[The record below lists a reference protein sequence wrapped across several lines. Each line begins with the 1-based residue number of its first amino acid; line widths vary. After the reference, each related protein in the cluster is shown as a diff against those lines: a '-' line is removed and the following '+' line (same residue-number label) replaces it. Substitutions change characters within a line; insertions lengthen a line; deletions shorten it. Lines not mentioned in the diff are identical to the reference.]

1 LLKKAFGLTLA
12 IVLTGG
18 SDLQTGAAPEPQST
32 TQSSP
37 QRARSRA
44 AVPHASRGAGLAD
57 GTAAPHRTRAHRSR
71 RRYSPWRVNSFADP
85 GALDNPVGE
94 DPVVRQVALEALGNW
109 NGSVV
114 VVDPNNGRVLTIV
127 NQKVAL
133 QNAFTPCSTFKPVV
147 ALAGLKEG
155 IISPETELRA
165 EARLRPYGHHGR
177 IGLTEAL
184 AHSSN
189 VFFSRLGLMLGFRRL
204 AEYAREFG
212 LGQRVGWDIP
222 DENPGRFPAEAPRE
236 GGVGMVA
243 YEGLRV
249 DVTLLQMAAIAS
261 AIANGGTLYVLQY
274 PRTPEQIA
282 EFQPRVRRRLD
293 DLAPY
298 IPHVKE
304 GMAAAVLY
312 GTGRFAY
319 DPEVDIYGKTGTC
332 SENGVRLGW
341 FVSYEGVQQPKY
353 VVVVLLRG
361 GRPMYGPHAAEI
373 AGRLYRGL
381 RQKELEGSRA
391 AVTPTE
397 RQRYIPG
404 IGRP

>member
-1 LLKKAFGLTLA
+1 MLKKAVGLAVAL
-12 IVLTGG
+12 VLTGG
-18 SDLQTGAAPEPQST
+18 SDLRSGAAPGPEAH
-32 TQSSP
+32 SSP
-37 QRARSRA
+37 HHAYSGA
-44 AVPHASRGAGLAD
+44 AVRHASRGAGLT
-57 GTAAPHRTRAHRSR
+57 GKTTAPHRGRAHRPR
-71 RRYSPWRVNSFADP
+71 RHYSPWRVNSFADP
-85 GALDNPVGE
+85 GALDNPAGE

-114 VVDPNNGRVLTIV
+114 VVDPNSGRILTIV

-155 IISPETELRA
+155 IISPATELRA
-165 EARLRPYGHHGR
+165 EARLRPYGRHGR
-177 IGLTEAL
+177 IALTEAL

-204 AEYAREFG
+204 AEYAYEFG
-212 LGQRVGWDIP
+212 LGQKVGWDIP
-222 DENPGRFPAEAPRE
+222 DESPGRFPAEAPRE

-243 YEGLRV
+243 YEGLQV

-274 PRTPEQIA
+274 PRTAEQIA

-341 FVSYEGVQQPKY
+341 FVSYEGVEQPKY

-373 AGRLYRGL
+373 AGRLYHGL
-381 RQKELEGSRA
+381 RQKELEGARA
-391 AVTPTE
+391 AVTPA
-397 RQRYIPG
+397 G
-404 IGRP
+404 H